1 MLTFRDPR
9 DQTLWGREMSV
20 RIRLAAGAVAAIS
33 VLSVAGA
40 GSASAWPIPVTPE
53 QQRFINQARN
63 AGFPGDDDGILQAG
77 LQACQMAFSG
87 QSRPDVIGA
96 LAGQYGADP
105 GPTGAL
111 AKAAHGIL
119 CTSAPN

>member
-1 MLTFRDPR
+1 MT
-9 DQTLWGREMSV
+9 V
-20 RIRLAAGAVAAIS
+20 RIRLAAGAVAAAAA
-33 VLSVAGA
+33 LSVAAA
-40 GSASAWPIPVTPE
+40 GFASAWPIPFTPE

-63 AGFPGDDDGILQAG
+63 AGFPGDDDAVLQAG

-87 QSRPDVIGA
+87 QSRSDVIAA
-96 LAGQYGADP
+96 LAGQYGADA

>member
-1 MLTFRDPR
+1 
-9 DQTLWGREMSV
+9 MSV
-20 RIRLAAGAVAAIS
+20 KIRLTAGAVAAVS
-33 VLSVAGA
+33 ALSVAAA
-40 GSASAWPIPVTPE
+40 GPASAWPMPFTPE

-63 AGFPGDDDGILQAG
+63 AGFPGDDDAIMQAG

-87 QSRPDVIGA
+87 QSRPDVVGA
-96 LAGQYGADP
+96 LAGQYGADV

>member
-1 MLTFRDPR
+1 
-9 DQTLWGREMSV
+9 MSV
-20 RIRLAAGAVAAIS
+20 RIRLAASAVAAVS

-40 GSASAWPIPVTPE
+40 GVASAWPIPVTPE

-63 AGFPGDDDGILQAG
+63 AGFPGDDDAVLQAG

-111 AKAAHGIL
+111 TKAAHGIL

>member
-1 MLTFRDPR
+1 MFRPR
-9 DQTLWGREMSV
+9 APWDRKLGGEMFAKV
-20 RIRLAAGAVAAIS
+20 RLAGGTLAAATA
-33 VLSVAGA
+33 LSVAAA
-40 GSASAWPIPVTPE
+40 GPASAWPMPFTPE

-63 AGFPGDDDGILQAG
+63 AGFPGDDDAIMQAG

-87 QSRPDVIGA
+87 QSRPDVVGA
-96 LAGQYGADP
+96 LAGQYGADA

-111 AKAAHGIL
+111 VRAAHGIL

>member
-1 MLTFRDPR
+1 
-9 DQTLWGREMSV
+9 MSV

>member
-1 MLTFRDPR
+1 MFAH
-9 DQTLWGREMSV
+9 
-20 RIRLAAGAVAAIS
+20 IRLAAGAVAAAAA
-33 VLSVAGA
+33 LSVAA
-40 GSASAWPIPVTPE
+40 AVPASAWPMPFTPE

-63 AGFPGDDDGILQAG
+63 AGFPGDDDAVMQAG

-96 LAGQYGADP
+96 LAGQYGADA